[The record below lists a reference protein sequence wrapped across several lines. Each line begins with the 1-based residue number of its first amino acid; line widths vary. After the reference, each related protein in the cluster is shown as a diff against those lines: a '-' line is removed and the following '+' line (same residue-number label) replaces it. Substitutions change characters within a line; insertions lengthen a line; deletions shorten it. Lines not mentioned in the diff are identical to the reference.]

1 MEQKV
6 TGMTNQLNNDI
17 NALLNDINDLK
28 KFNASF
34 EKDDANAIIDELM
47 ERIDGYKKTKQL
59 INHDILTLEIGE

>member
-1 MEQKV
+1 
-6 TGMTNQLNNDI
+6 MTNQLNNDI

-47 ERIDGYKKTKQL
+47 ERIDGYKKTK
-59 INHDILTLEIGE
+59 